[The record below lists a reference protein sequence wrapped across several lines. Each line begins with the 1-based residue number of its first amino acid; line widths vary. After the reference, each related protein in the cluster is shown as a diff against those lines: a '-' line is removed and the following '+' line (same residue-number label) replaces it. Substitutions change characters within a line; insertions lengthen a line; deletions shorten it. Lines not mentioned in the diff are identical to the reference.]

1 MGAYDNPQGV
11 RMKIDQGA
19 RNIAQF
25 FTAMKGVGDNIAKQ
39 AAINKR
45 EAEKATL
52 KKDREKR
59 EKEAREGRALSTFD
73 KDYAHIE
80 SLIDQMGGDFDAG
93 EGSKNIQDDAIMENL
108 IAMRTKFL
116 SEIADPDI
124 GAAEI
129 SKIQAQFNN
138 RIATFKEDMDN
149 FIGGYRVYK
158 DIKDRDLGPNEE
170 DAILSDE
177 TAPFNEMIPIYESI
191 YTKKG
196 DVGIYPSADGNS
208 FNIGRFNKG
217 KRESEAGEVLTGS
230 SLTEYRK
237 YAQKNGINNPKFFEQ
252 VEVYAPGNGSRIDFV
267 TSTMGKL
274 KDTDYNIETVT
285 SEPTMVKN
293 KEGKLV
299 PKMKVG
305 KRPDPKNPTGPLIQV
320 MVPVVNDKT
329 ILNAEKL
336 QEFRNTEEGVNYLL
350 SSLGGK
356 NPKAVYAG
364 LGYPP
369 GTYTQDAL
377 LDAIVL
383 DLEQTFNKSTILVDE
398 NIGSEQDTFENIDN
412 TAGQSGY
419 LS

>member
-1 MGAYDNPQGV
+1 
-11 RMKIDQGA
+11 MKIDQGA

-25 FTAMKGVGDNIAKQ
+25 FTAMKGVGENIQRQ

-45 EAEKATL
+45 EAEKATA
-52 KKDREKR
+52 KKDKEKR
-59 EKEAREGRALSTFD
+59 DKDVREGRALSKFD

-80 SLIDQMGGDFDAG
+80 SLIDQIGGDFDAG

-108 IAMRTKFL
+108 IAMRTRFL
-116 SEIADPDI
+116 SDISKPDL

-129 SKIQAQFNN
+129 GKIQAQYNN
-138 RIATFKEDMDN
+138 RIATFKQDMDV

-158 DIKDRDLGPNEE
+158 DIKERNLGPNEE

-191 YTKKG
+191 HNKKG
-196 DVGIYPSADGNS
+196 DVGIYPSADGNT
-208 FNIGRFNKG
+208 FNIGKFNKG
-217 KRESEAGEVLTGS
+217 KREDEAGEILSGS

-237 YAQKNGINNPKFFEQ
+237 YVKKDPNNPKFFEQ
-252 VEVYAPGNGSRIDFV
+252 VEVYAPGGGSRIDFV
-267 TSTMGKL
+267 TNTMGKL
-274 KDTDYNIETVT
+274 KNTDYDIATT
-285 SEPTMVKN
+285 LSEPKMVKN

-299 PKMKVG
+299 EKMKVG
-305 KRPDPKNPTGPLIQV
+305 KRPNPNNPTGPLIQV
-320 MVPVVNDKT
+320 MVPDVDEKT

-336 QEFRNTEEGVNYLL
+336 KEFRNTKEGVNYLL

-356 NPKAVYAG
+356 NPRAVYAG
-364 LGYPP
+364 FGYPSS
-369 GTYTQDAL
+369 TYSQDAL

-383 DLEQTFNKSTILVDE
+383 DLEQTYNKGTILIDE
-398 NIGSEQDTFENIDN
+398 NIGSEEDTFENIDN
-412 TAGQSGY
+412 PAGQGGY

>member
-1 MGAYDNPQGV
+1 MGAYDNPQAV

-25 FTAMKGVGDNIAKQ
+25 FTAMKGVAENIERQ
-39 AAINKR
+39 ATINKR
-45 EAEKATL
+45 EAEKATA

-59 EKEAREGRALSTFD
+59 DKDVREGKALGKFD

-80 SLIDQMGGDFDAG
+80 SLIDQIGGDFDAG

-108 IAMRTKFL
+108 IAMRTRFL
-116 SEIADPDI
+116 SEISKPDL
-124 GAAEI
+124 GSAEI
-129 SKIQAQFNN
+129 SKIQAQYDN
-138 RIATFKEDMDN
+138 RIATFKQDMDV

-158 DIKDRDLGPNEE
+158 DIKERDLGPNEE

-191 YTKKG
+191 HNKKG
-196 DVGIYPSADGNS
+196 DVGIYPSADGNT
-208 FNIGRFNKG
+208 FNIGKFNKG
-217 KRESEAGEVLTGS
+217 KREDEAGEILTGS

-237 YAQKNGINNPKFFEQ
+237 YVKKDPNNPKFFEQ
-252 VEVYAPGNGSRIDFV
+252 VEVYAPGGGSRIDFV

-274 KDTDYNIETVT
+274 KNTDYNIETVV

-320 MVPVVNDKT
+320 MVPDVDEKT

-336 QEFRNTEEGVNYLL
+336 KEFRNTKEGVNYLL

-356 NPKAVYAG
+356 NPRAVYAG
-364 LGYPP
+364 FGYPSS
-369 GTYTQDAL
+369 TYSQDAL

-383 DLEQTFNKSTILVDE
+383 DLEQTYNKGTILIDE
-398 NIGSEQDTFENIDN
+398 NIGSEEDTFENIDN
-412 TAGQSGY
+412 PAGQGGY

>member
-1 MGAYDNPQGV
+1 MGAYDNPQAV

-25 FTAMKGVGDNIAKQ
+25 FTAMKGVAENIERQ

-45 EAEKATL
+45 EAEKATA

-59 EKEAREGRALSTFD
+59 DKDVREGKALGKFD

-80 SLIDQMGGDFDAG
+80 SLIDQIGGDFDAG

-108 IAMRTKFL
+108 IAMRTRFL
-116 SEIADPDI
+116 SDISKPDL
-124 GAAEI
+124 GSAEI
-129 SKIQAQFNN
+129 SKIQAQYDN
-138 RIATFKEDMDN
+138 RIATFKQDMDT

-158 DIKDRDLGPNEE
+158 DIKERDLGPNEE

-191 YTKKG
+191 HNKKG
-196 DVGIYPSADGNS
+196 DVGIYPSADGNT
-208 FNIGRFNKG
+208 FNIGKFNKG
-217 KRESEAGEVLTGS
+217 KREDEAGEILTGS

-237 YAQKNGINNPKFFEQ
+237 YVKKDPNNPKFFEQ
-252 VEVYAPGNGSRIDFV
+252 VEIYAPGNGSRIDFV
-267 TSTMGKL
+267 TSTMDKL
-274 KDTDYNIETVT
+274 KNTDYDIATT
-285 SEPTMVKN
+285 LSEPKMVKN

-299 PKMKVG
+299 EKMKVG
-305 KRPDPKNPTGPLIQV
+305 KRPNPNNPTGPLIQV
-320 MVPVVNDKT
+320 MVPDVDEKT

-336 QEFRNTEEGVNYLL
+336 KEFRNTKEGVNYLL

-364 LGYPP
+364 FGYPSS
-369 GTYTQDAL
+369 TYSQDAL

-383 DLEQTFNKSTILVDE
+383 DLEQTYNKGTILIDE
-398 NIGSEQDTFENIDN
+398 NIGSEEDTFENIDN
-412 TAGQSGY
+412 PAGQGGY

>member
-1 MGAYDNPQGV
+1 MGAYDNPQAV

-25 FTAMKGVGDNIAKQ
+25 FTAMKGVGENIQRQ

-45 EAEKATL
+45 EAEKATA
-52 KKDREKR
+52 KKDKEKR
-59 EKEAREGRALSTFD
+59 DKDVREGRALSKFD

-80 SLIDQMGGDFDAG
+80 SLIDQIGGDFDAG

-108 IAMRTKFL
+108 IAMRTRFL
-116 SEIADPDI
+116 SDISKPDL

-129 SKIQAQFNN
+129 GKIQAQYNN
-138 RIATFKEDMDN
+138 RIATFKQDMDV

-158 DIKDRDLGPNEE
+158 DIKERNLGPNEE

-191 YTKKG
+191 HNKKG
-196 DVGIYPSADGNS
+196 DVGIYPSADGNT
-208 FNIGRFNKG
+208 FNIGKFNKG
-217 KRESEAGEVLTGS
+217 KREDEAGEILTGS

-237 YAQKNGINNPKFFEQ
+237 YVKKDPNNPKFFEQ
-252 VEVYAPGNGSRIDFV
+252 VEVYAPGGGSRIDFV
-267 TSTMGKL
+267 TNTMGKL
-274 KDTDYNIETVT
+274 KNTDYDIATT
-285 SEPTMVKN
+285 LSEPKMVKN

-299 PKMKVG
+299 EKMKVG
-305 KRPDPKNPTGPLIQV
+305 KRPNPNNPTGPLIQV
-320 MVPVVNDKT
+320 MVPDVDEKT

-336 QEFRNTEEGVNYLL
+336 KEFRNTKEGVNYLL

-356 NPKAVYAG
+356 NPRAVYAG
-364 LGYPP
+364 FGYPSS
-369 GTYTQDAL
+369 TYSQDAL

-383 DLEQTFNKSTILVDE
+383 DLEQTYNKGTILIDE
-398 NIGSEQDTFENIDN
+398 NIGSEEDTFENIDN
-412 TAGQSGY
+412 PAGQGGY

>member
-1 MGAYDNPQGV
+1 MGAYDNPQAV

-25 FTAMKGVGDNIAKQ
+25 FTAMKGVSENIQRQ
-39 AAINKR
+39 AAINKK
-45 EAEKATL
+45 EAEKAAS
-52 KKDREKR
+52 KKEQREY
-59 EKEAREGRALSTFD
+59 RALNKFD
-73 KDYAHIE
+73 KDFAHIE
-80 SLIDQMGGDFDAG
+80 DLTAKIGDFEVGGA
-93 EGSKNIQDDAIMENL
+93 KNIQDDAIMENL

-116 SEIADPDI
+116 DEIADPDMS
-124 GAAEI
+124 AAEVSKKQAEYDNKI
-129 SKIQAQFNN
+129 SI
-138 RIATFKEDMDN
+138 FKQDMDN
-149 FIGGYRVYK
+149 FVAGYRVYK
-158 DIKDRDLGPNEE
+158 DIKDRDLDPNEE
-170 DAILSDE
+170 DAILSDPQ
-177 TAPFNEMIPIYESI
+177 AQFNEMIPIYDSI
-191 YTKKG
+191 YNGTG
-196 DVGIYPSADGNS
+196 EVGIVPDANGRS
-208 FNIGRFNKG
+208 FNIGKFDKQVDTQGNVTYG
-217 KRESEAGEVLTGS
+217 KPKIAT
-230 SLTEYRK
+230 SLTEYRN
-237 YAQKNGINNPKFFEQ
+237 YAQKDGINNPKFFEQ

-274 KDTDYNIETVT
+274 KDTDYNIETIV

-293 KEGKLV
+293 EEGKLV

-305 KRPDPKNPTGPLIQV
+305 KRPNPENPTGKLIQV
-320 MVPVVNDKT
+320 MVPVVTEKT
-329 ILNAEKL
+329 VLNAEKL
-336 QEFRNTEEGVNYLL
+336 QEFRNTEEGINYLL

-369 GTYTQDAL
+369 VTYTQDAL

-412 TAGQSGY
+412 TAGQGGY

>member
-1 MGAYDNPQGV
+1 
-11 RMKIDQGA
+11 MKIDQGA

-25 FTAMKGVGDNIAKQ
+25 FTAMKGVGENIQRQ

-45 EAEKATL
+45 EAEKATA
-52 KKDREKR
+52 KKDKEKR
-59 EKEAREGRALSTFD
+59 DKDVREGRALSKFD

-80 SLIDQMGGDFDAG
+80 SLIDQIGGDFDAG

-108 IAMRTKFL
+108 IAMRTRFL
-116 SEIADPDI
+116 SDISKPDL

-129 SKIQAQFNN
+129 GKIQAQYNN
-138 RIATFKEDMDN
+138 RIATFKQDMDV

-158 DIKDRDLGPNEE
+158 DIKERNLGPNEE

-191 YTKKG
+191 HNKKG
-196 DVGIYPSADGNS
+196 DVGIYPSADGNT
-208 FNIGRFNKG
+208 FNIGKFNKG
-217 KRESEAGEVLTGS
+217 KREDEAGEILTGS

-237 YAQKNGINNPKFFEQ
+237 YVKKDPNNPKFFEQ
-252 VEVYAPGNGSRIDFV
+252 VEVYAPGGGSRIDFV
-267 TSTMGKL
+267 TNTMGKL
-274 KDTDYNIETVT
+274 KNTDYDIATT
-285 SEPTMVKN
+285 LSEPKMVKN

-299 PKMKVG
+299 EKMKVG
-305 KRPDPKNPTGPLIQV
+305 KRPNPNNPTGPLIQV
-320 MVPVVNDKT
+320 MVPDVDEKT

-336 QEFRNTEEGVNYLL
+336 KEFRNTKEGVNYLL

-356 NPKAVYAG
+356 NPRAVYAG
-364 LGYPP
+364 FGYPSS
-369 GTYTQDAL
+369 TYSQDAL

-383 DLEQTFNKSTILVDE
+383 DLEQTYNKGTILIDE
-398 NIGSEQDTFENIDN
+398 NIGSEEDTFENIDN
-412 TAGQSGY
+412 PAGQGGY